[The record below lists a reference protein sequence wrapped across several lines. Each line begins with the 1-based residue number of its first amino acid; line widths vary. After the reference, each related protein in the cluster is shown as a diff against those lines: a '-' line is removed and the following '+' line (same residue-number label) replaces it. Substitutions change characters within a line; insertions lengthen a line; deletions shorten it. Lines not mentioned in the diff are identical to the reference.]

1 MFLNRIMNLFV
12 GAKSAV
18 IINRRRSKSFNIDSG
33 VRQGDPIS
41 GFLFII
47 SMELLAIAIR
57 NDNKIKG
64 LIYGKYHKKIN
75 MHCDDVALWFKDA
88 ASYNRAFG
96 IINSFEKASGLK
108 INTKFY
114 RSK

>member
-1 MFLNRIMNLFV
+1 MNLFV

-47 SMELLAIAIR
+47 LMELLAIR
-57 NDNKIKG
+57 NDNNI
-64 LIYGKYHKKIN
+64 
-75 MHCDDVALWFKDA
+75 FKM
-88 ASYNRAFG
+88 NNFG
-96 IINSFEKASGLK
+96 NDSLHG
-108 INTKFY
+108 
-114 RSK
+114 